1 MIYFDTD
8 VLINYHFLQNRISHN
23 KAIAV
28 YEQTIGEES
37 FFTSLLTLQEFGYV
51 SQRLGSLE
59 PDIETMIQDFL
70 ISKPVSYTTT
80 DLIRGVQ
87 LAKKVG
93 FQNINDCLHTAIVE
107 NNGCTGLYTF
117 NKSDFSIIQRHT
129 KLRITI
135 L

>member
-8 VLINYHFLQNRISHN
+8 VLINYHFLQNRISLN

-28 YEQTIGEES
+28 YEQAIAGKV

-59 PDIETMIQDFL
+59 SEIETMIQDFL
-70 ISKPVSYTTT
+70 ISNPVGYTTT
-80 DLIRGVQ
+80 DFARGMQ
-87 LAKKVG
+87 LAQKIG
-93 FQNINDCLHTAIVE
+93 FLNINDCLHTAIAE
-107 NNGCTGLYTF
+107 NNGCTDLYTF
-117 NKSDFSIIQRHT
+117 NKSDFSVIQRYT